1 MDQTFFVFI
10 ILFAIIIIYLFKQK
24 NDHEEMKEQLNQYV
38 AEEHFQNQVNN
49 AEYKDDITEYD
60 LTKIHRLQKI
70 IMLSISTQN
79 Q

>member
-24 NDHEEMKEQLNQYV
+24 NDHQEMKEQLNQYV

-49 AEYKDDITEYD
+49 AEYKDDILKKLINY
-60 LTKIHRLQKI
+60 
-70 IMLSISTQN
+70 ISFVCEERYSY
-79 Q
+79 